1 MDNRLHLSEAI
12 QYMNMCVYDM
22 YVKERYLLLK
32 NNEKRMNNVISL
44 QFFKIYQNIYRTFS
58 FVKVAVSFGI
68 SKIICQK
75 VVLTK

>member
-22 YVKERYLLLK
+22 YVKELYLLLK
-32 NNEKRMNNVISL
+32 DNEKWMNNVISL

>member
-1 MDNRLHLSEAI
+1 MDNRLHLSEAN

-22 YVKERYLLLK
+22 YVKELYLLLK
-32 NNEKRMNNVISL
+32 DNEKWMNNLISL

-58 FVKVAVSFGI
+58 FVKVAVSFDI